1 MTADAQKGEIG
12 ISKRGGLGTRYSDE
26 ELLAEVRRVA
36 EVVNK
41 PTLTTTE
48 FVSHGRVR
56 LLTLRRRFGGW
67 RSTLEWAGLG
77 SLKWDPCKYSDEE
90 MLAEVRRVAEV
101 VNKPTLTVTEYKS
114 HGRRSLSVLR
124 RRFGGWGSILARAGC
139 ECLKPYRPRYSDE
152 ELLAEVRRVADV
164 VNKPTLTVMEFVRH
178 TCACLSTLRRRFG
191 GWRSILEQAGLDNL
205 YSGAVTTHRRSPK
218 LSVDDLIRMMRET
231 ADEDGALTL
240 TRFMTVTGAGR
251 GPIYR
256 HFGRWGNA
264 LALAGLTK
272 PEYWKLHTKEGGC
285 GKRHTNAGR
294 CRKRHTD
301 EDCYRNIFDLWIHCG
316 RRPYYAELNRPPS
329 RVAASIY
336 ARRWNG
342 WRNAFAAFLEW
353 ANSDEAKRLEW
364 EWDKLAGFGR
374 KPDDE

>member
-1 MTADAQKGEIG
+1 MTAKVQERKTGS
-12 ISKRGGLGTRYSDE
+12 SKRGGFHTRYSDE

-48 FVSHGRVR
+48 FIRHGRVR

-77 SLKWDPCKYSDEE
+77 SLKFDPRKYSDEE
-90 MLAEVRRVAEV
+90 LLAEVRRVAEV
-101 VNKPTLTVTEYKS
+101 VNKPTLTVTEYER
-114 HGRRSLSVLR
+114 HGGKGLSVLR
-124 RRFGGWGSILARAGC
+124 NRFGGWGSILERVGL
-139 ECLKPYRPRYSDE
+139 ESLKLDRPRYSDE
-152 ELLAEVRRVADV
+152 ELLADVRRVAEV
-164 VNKPTLTVMEFVRH
+164 VNKPTLTVMEYRRH
-178 TCACLSTLRRRFG
+178 GCACLTTSRRRFG
-191 GWRSILEQAGLDNL
+191 GWRSILERAGLGNL
-205 YSGAVTTHRRSPK
+205 YSGAVTTHRRSRK
-218 LSVDDLIRMMRET
+218 LSADELIRMMRET

-251 GPIYR
+251 SPIYR

-264 LALAGLTK
+264 LALAGLTT
-272 PEYWKLHTKEGGC
+272 PEYRKLHTNEGGY
-285 GKRHTNAGR
+285 GK
-294 CRKRHTD
+294 CHTD
-301 EDCYRNIFDLWIHCG
+301 EDCYRNIFDLWMHYG

-329 RVAASIY
+329 RVAAITY
-336 ARRWNG
+336 ARRWHG

-353 ANSDEAKRLEW
+353 ASSDEAKSLEW
-364 EWDKLAGFGR
+364 EWDKLAGFER